1 MSWLSGLLGGG
12 VKEAGEGIK
21 TALDG
26 AGGFLKDIRIAVT
39 GKDPELAGKV
49 QAAIEKIDAAQSAV
63 NAAEAASSSL
73 FVAGWRPAI
82 GWVCALSLALY
93 YPLRVIMGMFMWVK
107 LAWAMIH
114 SAAPGLPPMPEVGM
128 GDIIGLVMSLLGMSG
143 IRAFEKKEGV
153 AR

>member
-1 MSWLSGLLGGG
+1 MAFWSKWLGGG
-12 VKEAGEGIK
+12 VKEAGEGVK

-26 AGGFLKDIRIAVT
+26 AGGFLKDIRTAIT
-39 GKDPELAGKV
+39 GKDPELDGKIL
-49 QAAIEKIDAAQSAV
+49 AAIEKIDAAQAAV

-82 GWVCALSLALY
+82 GWVCAGSLALY
-93 YPLRVIMGMFMWVK
+93 YPLRVIMGMSMWVR
-107 LAWAMIH
+107 LAWGAD
-114 SAAPGLPPMPEVGM
+114 ALPPMPEM
-128 GDIIGLVMSLLGMSG
+128 GIGDVIGLTMSLLGMSG